1 MALIALLLGLKGKSL
16 QKFEGGF
23 DRKGSPIYDQPR
35 SIGMHCANKNCIVH
49 DPMEAQYVRNKFH
62 IVKPAAPSECKP
74 SECRLRCVYCETD
87 IEQFVVASRKNKW
100 YSADTST
107 LLRSDDHHLKEL
119 VVFAKEADAAK
130 AGFHCRRT
138 LEGRVQRRAATR

>member
-16 QKFEGGF
+16 HKFEGGF
-23 DRKGSPIYDQPR
+23 EGKGLRIYDQPR
-35 SIGMHCANKNCIVH
+35 STGMRCANKNCIVH

-62 IVKPAAPSECKP
+62 IVKPAAANECK
-74 SECRLRCVYCETD
+74 LRCVYCETD

-119 VVFAKEADAAK
+119 VVFADEADAAK
-130 AGFHCRRT
+130 GGFHCRRT
-138 LEGRVQRRAATR
+138 LEGRAPRRAAVR